1 MQSIAAWGFCGCT
14 TFTKAGNEPRMQ
26 RARALLATAIFLF
39 LAPGTVAGLIP
50 FWISRWRFRPPFF
63 GLEPVRWLGVI
74 LIALAAPVLLESF
87 ARFALEGL
95 GTPAPVLP
103 TRHLVVKGFY
113 RYVRNPMY
121 VAVVSIII
129 GQGLLL
135 GDGYLLLYAALVWAA
150 FFGFVLSYEEPK
162 LRKTYG
168 AEYEAYCARVPR
180 WIPSAQHGAQF
191 DGR

>member
-1 MQSIAAWGFCGCT
+1 
-14 TFTKAGNEPRMQ
+14 MQ
-26 RARALLATAIFLF
+26 RGRALLATAVFLC

-50 FWISRWRFRPPFF
+50 FWITGWQFQSPFF
-63 GLEPVRWLGVI
+63 GFEPVRWFGVL

-87 ARFALEGL
+87 ARFALEGQ

-121 VAVVSIII
+121 VAIVGMIA

-135 GDGYLLLYAALVWAA
+135 GNAYLLLYAAVVSAGFL
-150 FFGFVLSYEEPK
+150 GFVLSYEEPK
-162 LRKTYG
+162 LRKTFG
-168 AEYEAYCARVPR
+168 SEYDAYCARVPR
-180 WIPSAQHGAQF
+180 WIPRMIH
-191 DGR
+191 

>member
-1 MQSIAAWGFCGCT
+1 MKRTSAVV
-14 TFTKAGNEPRMQ
+14 
-26 RARALLATAIFLF
+26 ATAVFLC

-50 FWISRWRFRPPFF
+50 FWISRWQFEPSFF
-63 GLEPVRWLGVI
+63 GFEPVRWLGVL
-74 LIALAAPVLLESF
+74 LIALGALVLLESF
-87 ARFALEGL
+87 TRFALEGR

-103 TRHLVVKGFY
+103 TQHLVVKGFY

-135 GDGYLLLYAALVWAA
+135 GNVYLLLYAAVVWAA

-162 LRKTYG
+162 LRKSFGT
-168 AEYEAYCARVPR
+168 EYQAYCKQVPR
-180 WIPSAQHGAQF
+180 WIPRVTMKIS
-191 DGR
+191 R

>member
-1 MQSIAAWGFCGCT
+1 MKRG
-14 TFTKAGNEPRMQ
+14 
-26 RARALLATAIFLF
+26 RALLATAVFLC

-50 FWISRWRFRPPFF
+50 FWISGWHFQPPFL
-63 GLEPVRWLGVI
+63 GLEPVRWFGVL

-113 RYVRNPMY
+113 RYMRNPMY
-121 VAVVSIII
+121 VAVLSIIV
-129 GQGLLL
+129 GQALLL
-135 GDGYLLLYAALVWAA
+135 GSGYLLVYAVVVWAG
-150 FFGFVLSYEEPK
+150 FLGFVLSYEEPK

-168 AEYEAYCARVPR
+168 AEYEAYCARVRRWVPR
-180 WIPSAQHGAQF
+180 ILS
-191 DGR
+191 

>member
-1 MQSIAAWGFCGCT
+1 MGQ
-14 TFTKAGNEPRMQ
+14 
-26 RARALLATAIFLF
+26 AILSPVSRNC
-39 LAPGTVAGLIP
+39 ASLIP
-50 FWISRWRFRPPFF
+50 WWISRWKFEPPFL
-63 GLEPVRWLGVI
+63 GDEPVRWFGVL

-95 GTPAPVLP
+95 GTPAPILP
-103 TRHLVVKGFY
+103 TQHLVVKGFY

-129 GQGLLL
+129 GQALLL
-135 GDGYLLLYAALVWAA
+135 GSGSLLTYAAIVFAGFL
-150 FFGFVLSYEEPK
+150 GFVLSYEEPK

-180 WIPSAQHGAQF
+180 WIPRIVF
-191 DGR
+191 

>member
-1 MQSIAAWGFCGCT
+1 
-14 TFTKAGNEPRMQ
+14 MQ
-26 RARALLATAIFLF
+26 RAGALLATVLFLF

-50 FWISRWRFRPPFF
+50 FWISRWEFRPPFF
-63 GLEPVRWLGVI
+63 GLEPVRWLGVTV
-74 LIALAAPVLLESF
+74 IALSAPVLLESF
-87 ARFALEGL
+87 ARFALDGL

-135 GDGYLLLYAALVWAA
+135 GDGYLLLYAAVVWAA

-168 AEYEAYCARVPR
+168 AEYETYCARVPR
-180 WIPSAQHGAQF
+180 WIPLAQPGAQS
-191 DGR
+191 DAR